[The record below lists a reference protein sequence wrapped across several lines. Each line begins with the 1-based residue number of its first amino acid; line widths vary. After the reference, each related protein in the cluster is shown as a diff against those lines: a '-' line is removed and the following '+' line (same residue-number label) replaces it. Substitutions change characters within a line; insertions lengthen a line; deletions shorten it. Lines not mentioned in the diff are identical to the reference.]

1 MKKLF
6 ICLLMCL
13 CMALPALAD
22 RNAPETAGDIRAAC
36 TAAMDEGWVI
46 CTGDDG
52 QPLFAFSGG
61 EAIAFMTDGA
71 RMSLC
76 FFSKTYDVWHE
87 AWRTAEP
94 LFGTEG
100 LIPADLYLSEEDG
113 AVLLELLLHWGE
125 NDLSVTARQDFYPG
139 SGNWYVT
146 GHTVLMPTDNWFSPD
161 ERLYLT
167 TWHDTPPLLDHFT
180 LSAAAQEPVLIEGN
194 TLLRYP
200 ESRTDAHYT
209 VPDGV
214 EIIGDGAFFQNPYLT
229 SITLPESVDYIGAA
243 AFQYCEN
250 LQRIDMPERMHSIGQ
265 GAFVGTK
272 LTTLRIPL
280 GVKELA
286 PELLM
291 QTPCLTDVY
300 LPGTLDTI
308 AGRDLEEG
316 WDFGD
321 VSDDPALML
330 HAEHDDGATF
340 ARLSGHPYII
350 ESAYRPTSTQTVAQ
364 QLELPDDWDGS
375 VLCTDEH
382 GRPMLTY
389 SSDFAF
395 ALLSDGGEVYL
406 HCFTRIWD
414 ELGWTGCM
422 GGPLFGVDE
431 GLIPHNIWLVD
442 ENLTIVLGWGE
453 KSVLLEAAYDVNGW
467 GEWFV
472 TAMEL
477 LVPDG
482 SGWSAESRTAYDTP
496 IPLYSYSLVEG
507 EQPAVLIEGNTLL
520 RYPES
525 RTDAHYTVP
534 DGIEIIAPNA
544 FEGNSSLVR
553 VTLPQSVRVIGDE
566 AFAYCQNLRVVD
578 MPATLEAL
586 GTSAFECTY
595 VQQLTLP
602 EGLTEIPQWAFCA
615 ADLHGTIVIPEGV
628 TDLGDECFC
637 FNATL
642 PDQYLPASLL
652 TMGGE
657 SVDEGWGFDFIY
669 GFNHIDPGQEHMTVH
684 APAGTEAAKFAE
696 RSGYPYVI
704 EDARGGTDLSAMTAL
719 VQSVLDREL
728 PGAAVCR
735 NESGFPCVSYGA
747 DTVFAFATRETDGW
761 YDEWYLCCFRR
772 TGDSLTLLWTNDC
785 LYGSC
790 EIFWP
795 ESLIP
800 LDMKL
805 IGDAF
810 TLTLQVGS
818 ETALGLTFSG
828 ENWLLQKAVT
838 SVWYEPGDGGPN
850 HWLSQLS
857 LPISGGAPLRDFSTV
872 PCDPDE

>member
-1 MKKLF
+1 MKRLLLTLLALL
-6 ICLLMCL
+6 CL
-13 CMALPALAD
+13 ALPALAED
-22 RNAPETAGDIRAAC
+22 VR
-36 TAAMDEGWVI
+36 VI
-46 CTGDDG
+46 DG
-52 QPLFAFSGG
+52 VTFS
-61 EAIAFMTDGA
+61 ADG
-71 RMSLC
+71 
-76 FFSKTYDVWHE
+76 
-87 AWRTAEP
+87 
-94 LFGTEG
+94 
-100 LIPADLYLSEEDG
+100 
-113 AVLLELLLHWGE
+113 
-125 NDLSVTARQDFYPG
+125 
-139 SGNWYVT
+139 
-146 GHTVLMPTDNWFSPD
+146 
-161 ERLYLT
+161 T
-167 TWHDTPPLLDHFT
+167 T
-180 LSAAAQEPVLIEGN
+180 LIE
-194 TLLRYP
+194 YP
-200 ESRTDAHYT
+200 VDKTDTHYT

-214 EIIGDGAFFQNPYLT
+214 EVIGDGAFFQNPHIT
-229 SITLPESVDYIGAA
+229 GITLPESIENIGAA
-243 AFQYCEN
+243 AFQYCES
-250 LQRIDMPERMHSIGQ
+250 LTCIDMPERMHAIGQ

-300 LPGTLDTI
+300 LPWTLDTI

-330 HAEHDDGATF
+330 HAEHDDGAAF
-340 ARLSGHPYII
+340 AQLSGHPYII

-375 VLCTDEH
+375 VLCTNGH

-406 HCFTRIWD
+406 HCFTRIGD

-442 ENLTIVLGWGE
+442 ENLTLLLGWGE
-453 KSVLLEAAYDVNGW
+453 KRVLLEASYDVNGW

-496 IPLYSYSLVEG
+496 IPLYSYSLTEM
-507 EQPAVLIEGNTLL
+507 EQPAVLIEGNTLMS
-520 RYPES
+520 YPES

-534 DGIEIIAPNA
+534 DGVEIIAPNA

-553 VTLPQSVRVIGDE
+553 VTLPQSVRVIDDE
-566 AFAYCQNLRVVD
+566 AFAYCHNLRVVD

-586 GTSAFECTY
+586 GMSAFECTY

-637 FNATL
+637 FNANLTDL
-642 PDQYLPASLL
+642 YLPASLL
-652 TMGGE
+652 TMGGK

-669 GFNHIDPGQEHMTVH
+669 GFNHIAPGQEHMTVH

-704 EDARGGTDLSAMTAL
+704 EDARGGTDLPAMAAL
-719 VQSVLDREL
+719 VQAVLDVQL
-728 PGAAVCR
+728 PGAVVCR
-735 NESGFPCVSYGA
+735 NEYDFPCVSYSA
-747 DTVFAFATRETDGW
+747 DTVFAFATRDAGGW

-772 TGDSLTLLWTNDC
+772 DGDSLTLLWTNDR
-785 LYGSC
+785 LYGD
-790 EIFWP
+790 EATFWP
-795 ESLIP
+795 ETLIP

-805 IGDAF
+805 ISESF
-810 TLTLQVGS
+810 ILTLQVGD
-818 ETALGLTFSG
+818 ETIIDLTFSG
-828 ENWLLQKAVT
+828 DGWNLTTAAT
-838 SVWYEPGDGGPN
+838 SVWYEPGDGSPN
-850 HWLSQLS
+850 HWATQLV
-857 LPISGGAPLRDFSTV
+857 LPITDGAPLHTFSTV
-872 PCDPDE
+872 SWTIDE

>member
-46 CTGDDG
+46 CTGDNG
-52 QPLFAFSGG
+52 QPLFTFSGG

-146 GHTVLMPTDNWFSPD
+146 GHTVLMPPDNWFSPD

-180 LSAAAQEPVLIEGN
+180 LSTAAQEPVLIEGN

-214 EIIGDGAFFQNPYLT
+214 EII
-229 SITLPESVDYIGAA
+229 
-243 AFQYCEN
+243 
-250 LQRIDMPERMHSIGQ
+250 
-265 GAFVGTK
+265 
-272 LTTLRIPL
+272 
-280 GVKELA
+280 
-286 PELLM
+286 
-291 QTPCLTDVY
+291 
-300 LPGTLDTI
+300 
-308 AGRDLEEG
+308 
-316 WDFGD
+316 
-321 VSDDPALML
+321 
-330 HAEHDDGATF
+330 
-340 ARLSGHPYII
+340 
-350 ESAYRPTSTQTVAQ
+350 
-364 QLELPDDWDGS
+364 
-375 VLCTDEH
+375 
-382 GRPMLTY
+382 
-389 SSDFAF
+389 
-395 ALLSDGGEVYL
+395 
-406 HCFTRIWD
+406 
-414 ELGWTGCM
+414 
-422 GGPLFGVDE
+422 
-431 GLIPHNIWLVD
+431 
-442 ENLTIVLGWGE
+442 
-453 KSVLLEAAYDVNGW
+453 
-467 GEWFV
+467 
-472 TAMEL
+472 
-477 LVPDG
+477 
-482 SGWSAESRTAYDTP
+482 
-496 IPLYSYSLVEG
+496 
-507 EQPAVLIEGNTLL
+507 
-520 RYPES
+520 
-525 RTDAHYTVP
+525 
-534 DGIEIIAPNA
+534 APNA
-544 FEGNSSLVR
+544 FEGNDALVR
-553 VTLPQSVRVIGDE
+553 VTLPQSVRVISDE

-595 VQQLTLP
+595 VQQLTIP

-637 FNATL
+637 FNANLTDL
-642 PDQYLPASLL
+642 YLPASLL
-652 TMGGE
+652 TMGGK

-704 EDARGGTDLSAMTAL
+704 EDARSGTDLSAMTAL

-761 YDEWYLCCFRR
+761 YDECYLCCFRR
-772 TGDSLTLLWTNDC
+772 TGDLLSLLWTNDR

-818 ETALGLTFSG
+818 ETALDLTFSG

-857 LPISGGAPLRDFSTV
+857 LPVSGGAPLRDFSTV
-872 PCDPDE
+872 PCEPDE